1 MMNSKAEDFDMIATF
16 VMVVDAAVLPSSPAT
31 AFIAWPS
38 ELFENANAPTPS
50 NAIGARMYAYE
61 FEFSL

>member
-1 MMNSKAEDFDMIATF
+1 MNSKAEDFDMTVTF
-16 VMVVDAAVLPSSPAT
+16 VMVDAAVLPSSPAT

-50 NAIGARMYAYE
+50 NVIGARIYANE
-61 FEFSL
+61 FELSV